1 MRRGASE
8 PGLSLVMPV
17 RAAGRCSLPSTFSEN
32 CHGRFRDSDL
42 LRRLLKTTVE
52 RCMAEWLVGDEGL
65 AVYARL
71 IGADTNHQTRS
82 PGSACRTPDD
92 ILIPFAS
99 ISPPSTAPHSMRPRR
114 SCQSI
119 RCRQIRRPAE
129 PACMAAKPI
138 TPTGPTTS

>member
-1 MRRGASE
+1 VRRGASE

-42 LRRLLKTTVE
+42 LRRLFKTTVE

-71 IGADTNHQTRS
+71 IGADTIHQTRS

-92 ILIPFAS
+92 ILIPFA
-99 ISPPSTAPHSMRPRR
+99 PPSMAPHSMRPRR